1 MATVFFSQGDRLEHE
16 RYINQLITQH
26 EFNCW
31 PNRGMTA
38 WLTTEHVLQEKPC
51 SREYIKEP

>member
-1 MATVFFSQGDRLEHE
+1 MATVCFFQGDRLEHE
-16 RYINQLITQH
+16 RYINQLMTQH

-38 WLTTEHVLQEKPC
+38 WLTTEHVLQEKTLF
-51 SREYIKEP
+51 